1 MASDSL
7 SSALEAFVAS
17 NIETIAELEALIL
30 LRGNPQKAWRAADL
44 AQRVYVS
51 ATDAELMLQRL
62 EQRGFLG
69 SDDGATFCYNSK
81 SSKAPMVDQVVLAY
95 RHSLIAL
102 TQLVHAKERNLAP
115 R

>member
-1 MASDSL
+1 MDSDSL
-7 SSALEAFVAS
+7 SSALEAFVTS
-17 NIETIAELEALIL
+17 NIETIAELETLIL

-51 ATDAELMLQRL
+51 VTDAELMLQRL

-69 SDDGATFCYNSK
+69 SDDGASFRYNSN
-81 SSKAPMVDQVVLAY
+81 SSKAPMVDQVALAY
-95 RHSLIAL
+95 RKSLIAL
-102 TQLVHAKERNLAP
+102 THLVHSKEGNLAP